1 MTGSWRVLLALS
13 VFAASLHYWPIKP
26 ILQAQAQVPVKA
38 EATPWGADYFPN
50 TSLVTQDGKK
60 VHFYDDLIKDKVV
73 AINFIFTGC
82 SDSCPVET
90 ARLRQVQKILGDRVG
105 KDIFLYSI
113 SIDPYNDTPAT
124 LKRYAE
130 KFGIG
135 PGWTL
140 LTGEPDDIEQLRRR
154 LGLYIEGLEN
164 GRSKDHNLS
173 LIIGNQAT
181 GRWMKASPFESPYIL
196 ADRLGN
202 SLHNWKQATVA
213 TNDYASAP
221 QIRPPS
227 SGEQIFRTRCSSCH
241 TVGNIEPGQP
251 GIGPDLLGVTAQRD
265 PTWLVRWLKEPDRM
279 LAEKDPLAT
288 LLFEQYKR
296 LAMPNMRLGDA
307 EVGALI
313 SYLEEETARLQAPL
327 ADRGK
332 P

>member
-1 MTGSWRVLLALS
+1 MTGAWRVLLALS
-13 VFAASLHYWPIKP
+13 LFAASTHYWP
-26 ILQAQAQVPVKA
+26 LQPALCAQPQIPPQA
-38 EATPWGADYFPN
+38 ATPWGGNYFPN
-50 TSLVTQDGKK
+50 TPLVTQDGQQ
-60 VHFYDDLIKDKVV
+60 VRFYDDLIKDKVV

-82 SDSCPVET
+82 ADSCPVET

-105 KDIFLYSI
+105 KDIFFYSI

-130 KFGIG
+130 KFAIG

-140 LTGEPDDIEQLRRR
+140 LTGKPEDIEQLRRR
-154 LGLYIEGLEN
+154 LGLYIDGLEN

-202 SLHNWKQATVA
+202 SLHNWKQASA
-213 TNDYASAP
+213 TPNDYADAP

-241 TVGNIEPGQP
+241 TVGNSEPGQP
-251 GIGPDLLGVTAQRD
+251 VLGPDLLGVTAQRE
-265 PTWLVRWLKEPDRM
+265 PGWLARWLKEPDRM

-288 LLFEQYKR
+288 LLYEQYKR

-307 EVGALI
+307 EVSALL
-313 SYLEEETARLQAPL
+313 SYLQEETARLQAPL

>member
-1 MTGSWRVLLALS
+1 MALSWRVLLALTL
-13 VFAASLHYWPIKP
+13 FAAGTHYWPIKP
-26 ILQAQAQVPVKA
+26 AQSAPSV
-38 EATPWGADYFPN
+38 EATTPWGANYFPN
-50 TSLVTQDGKK
+50 TPLVTQDGKK
-60 VHFYDDLIKDKVV
+60 VRFFDDLIKDKVV

-90 ARLRQVQKILGDRVG
+90 ARLRQVQKILGDRIG

-202 SLHNWKQATVA
+202 SLHNWKQASDMA
-213 TNDYASAP
+213 NDYASAP
-221 QIRPPS
+221 EIRPPS

-241 TVGNIEPGQP
+241 TVGNSEPGQP
-251 GIGPDLLGVTAQRD
+251 GIGPDLLGVTQQRD
-265 PTWLVRWLKEPDRM
+265 PSWLIRWLKEPDQM
-279 LAEKDPLAT
+279 LAEKEPLAT
-288 LLFEQYKR
+288 LLYEQYNR
-296 LAMPNMRLGDA
+296 LAMPNMRLGDT
-307 EVGALI
+307 EVTALI
-313 SYLEEETARLQAPL
+313 TYLQEETSRIQAPL